1 MTSSKT
7 RRKVSGF
14 TLIEILLVLALVAVM
29 AGIVAGNAGAFIL
42 GGNSEPPVRVLKRAT
57 LDALYYSSEMKREV
71 LLFWDDQNATFLIKN
86 RDGEVL
92 QSHPVYEEITEEIK
106 SDDDLMPK
114 IVFRAIGPLA
124 GVDGGR
130 TKFDEDELLL
140 TTVNFHA
147 GSSVPFITEVTFRG
161 ETEEVE
167 FDPFSAF
174 VLGNK
179 D

>member
-1 MTSSKT
+1 M
-7 RRKVSGF
+7 
-14 TLIEILLVLALVAVM
+14 
-29 AGIVAGNAGAFIL
+29 
-42 GGNSEPPVRVLKRAT
+42 LKRAT
-57 LDALYYSSEMKREV
+57 LDALYYSESEMKREV
-71 LLFWDDQNATFLIKN
+71 LLFWDDQKRLFLIKN

-106 SDDDLMPK
+106 NNDDLMPQ
-114 IVFRAIGPLA
+114 IVFRAIGPLS

-130 TKFDEDELLL
+130 TEFDEDELLL

-147 GSSVPFITEVTFRG
+147 GSSVPFITEVTFG
-161 ETEEVE
+161 EKQRKSNLIH
-167 FDPFSAF
+167 FSAF